1 VLTKHAVIGIVIG
14 PRFRGFISAKLGP
27 VGIYIF
33 SVKIGDDEK
42 WLGAETLLQ
51 FGCDTF
57 GQFARVVVPPGAE
70 LRYPNTASC
79 GNSRYSLAPAVGRRY
94 DDRQHSGID
103 AYQVTG
109 GMPLD
114 GSSRGRCKE

>member
-1 VLTKHAVIGIVIG
+1 M
-14 PRFRGFISAKLGP
+14 
-27 VGIYIF
+27 
-33 SVKIGDDEK
+33 
-42 WLGAETLLQ
+42 
-51 FGCDTF
+51 
-57 GQFARVVVPPGAE
+57 VPAGGE
-70 LRYPNTASC
+70 LRYPNPASG
-79 GNSRYSLAPAVGRRY
+79 GNAWYSLAPAVGRRY